1 MPSAPALASSGL
13 DLVRPMASLD
23 LERLMADL
31 IPKLTPTK
39 RRELRYL
46 VRGLKTRKEIGGI
59 PSVSAALV
67 ARAPALVGAHL
78 WRACVEK
85 QRREPEPRPAFLND
99 VPDDVFKIIAR
110 FAAAAKATR
119 DAPDGLRPLF
129 LSHRRGRNVIDWCV
143 VLNDVADVIR
153 PDLVNGDRPH
163 LPWAGPQG
171 YRIHWPRRVLMRA
184 YFHLSRA
191 RLLWD
196 GARRPAALVGLAD
209 LLTRGLRGATP
220 KRLAPRACHV
230 TGLDM
235 ARQAFVATRGAG
247 RGPVAP
253 WRRYHRAV
261 FEFGGDKWDIRIER
275 KRLMR
280 LRCLRENT
288 GSSSSDEAE
297 FDADDDDL
305 CLTVQKMP
313 FEACRP
319 TCNCAYDFP
328 LRIAVLGPAGRWEHR
343 MEWNAVSGCWFSRG
357 LGGRD
362 EWVRAV
368 DKAEEVGSEE
378 PVRLLVTAPEDSGF
392 APPPFRITS

>member
-1 MPSAPALASSGL
+1 MSMPSAPAMASS
-13 DLVRPMASLD
+13 SLD

-46 VRGLKTRKEIGGI
+46 VSGLKTRKEIGGI

-78 WRACVEK
+78 WRACVDK
-85 QRREPEPRPAFLND
+85 QRREPEPRPAFLNE

-143 VLNDVADVIR
+143 ALNDVADVIR

-163 LPWAGPQG
+163 GLPVGMLEG
-171 YRIHWPRRVLMRA
+171 YRQHWPRRVLMRA

-196 GARRPAALVGLAD
+196 GARRPAAPGGLAD

-235 ARQAFVATRGAG
+235 ARQTLRGSRGAG

-261 FEFGGDKWDIRIER
+261 FEFGGDTWDVRIER

-328 LRIAVLGPAGRWEHR
+328 LRVAVLGPTGIWEECSKGGF
-343 MEWNAVSGCWFSRG
+343 EWYAVSGCWFSRG
-357 LGGRD
+357 LAGWSD
-362 EWVRAV
+362 WVRAV
-368 DKAEEVGSEE
+368 DKAEADGSEA
-378 PVRLLVTAPEDSGF
+378 PVRLLVTTPAAYFVS
-392 APPPFRITS
+392 

>member
-1 MPSAPALASSGL
+1 MS
-13 DLVRPMASLD
+13 SLD

-39 RRELRYL
+39 RRELQYL
-46 VRGLKTRKEIGGI
+46 VRGLRTRKEIGGI

-78 WRACVEK
+78 WRACIDK

-119 DAPDGLRPLF
+119 DAPDGLRA
-129 LSHRRGRNVIDWCV
+129 LSLANRRGRNVAPWREA
-143 VLNDVADVIR
+143 LRDVGVSYRAGVR
-153 PDLVNGDRPH
+153 TRHMKRVYLH
-163 LPWAGPQG
+163 LG
-171 YRIHWPRRVLMRA
+171 RA
-184 YFHLSRA
+184 Q
-191 RLLWD
+191 LLWE
-196 GARRPAALVGLAD
+196 GAARPTEETGLTS
-209 LLTRGLRGATP
+209 LLARGLRTDTIFP
-220 KRLAPRACHV
+220 INHKKCHF

-235 ARQAFVATRGAG
+235 TYLNSRRIK
-247 RGPVAP
+247 GPKFWRDPVP
-253 WRRYHRAV
+253 WRRYHRAL
-261 FEFGGDKWDIRIER
+261 FEFGGDRWDIRLER

-288 GSSSSDEAE
+288 GSSSDEAD
-297 FDADDDDL
+297 FDDDDDEL

-328 LRIAVLGPAGRWEHR
+328 LRVAVLAQVGPTGRWEYR
-343 MEWNAVSGCWFSRG
+343 VEWNAVSGCWFSRG

-378 PVRLLVTAPEDSGF
+378 PVRLLVTAPTDSGF
-392 APPPFRITS
+392 APPPTRITS

>member
-46 VRGLKTRKEIGGI
+46 VRGLVTRKEIGGI

-85 QRREPEPRPAFLND
+85 QRREPEPRPAFLNE

-143 VLNDVADVIR
+143 VLSDVADVIR

-163 LPWAGPQG
+163 GLPVGMLEG
-171 YRIHWPRRVLMRA
+171 YRQHWPRRVLMRA

-196 GARRPAALVGLAD
+196 GARRPAALGGLAD

-235 ARQAFVATRGAG
+235 ARQTLRGSRGAG

-261 FEFGGDKWDIRIER
+261 FEFGGDTWDIRIER

-305 CLTVQKMP
+305 CLTVQKLP

-328 LRIAVLGPAGRWEHR
+328 LRVAVLGPTGIWEQFSKGGF
-343 MEWNAVSGCWFSRG
+343 EWYAVSGCWFSRG
-357 LGGRD
+357 LAGWSD
-362 EWVRAV
+362 WVGAV
-368 DKAEEVGSEE
+368 DKAEADAPWDS
-378 PVRLLVTAPEDSGF
+378 PVRLLVTTPAAYFVS
-392 APPPFRITS
+392 

>member
-85 QRREPEPRPAFLND
+85 QRREPEPRPAFLNE

-119 DAPDGLRPLF
+119 DAPDGLRALF
-129 LSHRRGRNVIDWCV
+129 LSHRRGRNVAPWREA
-143 VLNDVADVIR
+143 LRDVGVSFR
-153 PDLVNGDRPH
+153 
-163 LPWAGPQG
+163 AGV
-171 YRIHWPRRVLMRA
+171 RTRHVRRVYL
-184 YFHLSRA
+184 HLGRA
-191 RLLWD
+191 RLLWE
-196 GARRPAALVGLAD
+196 GAARPTEETGLAALLA
-209 LLTRGLRGATP
+209 RGLRTDTIFP
-220 KRLAPRACHV
+220 INHKKCHF

-235 ARQAFVATRGAG
+235 TYLNSRRIK
-247 RGPVAP
+247 GPKLWRDPVP
-253 WRRYHRAV
+253 WRRYHRAF
-261 FEFGGDKWDIRIER
+261 FEFGGDRWDIRLER

-280 LRCLRENT
+280 LRCHRENT
-288 GSSSSDEAE
+288 GSSSDEAD
-297 FDADDDDL
+297 FDDDDDEL

-328 LRIAVLGPAGRWEHR
+328 LRVAVLGPTGIWEEFSKGGF
-343 MEWNAVSGCWFSRG
+343 EWYAVSGCWFSRDLAG
-357 LGGRD
+357 WSD
-362 EWVRAV
+362 WVRAV
-368 DKAEEVGSEE
+368 DKAEADAPWDA
-378 PVRLLVTAPEDSGF
+378 PVRLLVTTPAAYFVS
-392 APPPFRITS
+392 

>member
-1 MPSAPALASSGL
+1 MSMPSAPALASS
-13 DLVRPMASLD
+13 SLD

-46 VRGLKTRKEIGGI
+46 VSGLKTRKEIGGI

-85 QRREPEPRPAFLND
+85 QRREPEPRPAFLNE

-143 VLNDVADVIR
+143 ALNDVADVIR

-163 LPWAGPQG
+163 GLPVGMLEG
-171 YRIHWPRRVLMRA
+171 YRQHWPRRVLMRA

-196 GARRPAALVGLAD
+196 GARRPAALGGLAD

-235 ARQAFVATRGAG
+235 ARQTLRGSRGAG

-261 FEFGGDKWDIRIER
+261 FEFGGDTWDVRIER

-328 LRIAVLGPAGRWEHR
+328 LRVAVLGPTGIWEQFSKGGF
-343 MEWNAVSGCWFSRG
+343 EWYAVSGCWFSRG
-357 LGGRD
+357 LAGWSD
-362 EWVRAV
+362 WVGAV
-368 DKAEEVGSEE
+368 DKAEADAPWDS
-378 PVRLLVTAPEDSGF
+378 PVRLLVTTPAAYFVS
-392 APPPFRITS
+392 

>member
-1 MPSAPALASSGL
+1 MASG
-13 DLVRPMASLD
+13 SLD
-23 LERLMADL
+23 LERLMGDL

-46 VRGLKTRKEIGGI
+46 VSGLKTRKEIGGI

-119 DAPDGLRPLF
+119 DAPDGLRA
-129 LSHRRGRNVIDWCV
+129 LSLANRRGRNVAPWREA
-143 VLNDVADVIR
+143 LRDVGVSYRAGVR
-153 PDLVNGDRPH
+153 TRHMKRVYLH
-163 LPWAGPQG
+163 LG
-171 YRIHWPRRVLMRA
+171 RA
-184 YFHLSRA
+184 Q
-191 RLLWD
+191 LLWE
-196 GARRPAALVGLAD
+196 GAARPTEEAGLAALLA
-209 LLTRGLRGATP
+209 RGLRTDTIFP
-220 KRLAPRACHV
+220 INHKKCHF

-235 ARQAFVATRGAG
+235 TYLNSRRIK
-247 RGPVAP
+247 GPKFWRDPVP
-253 WRRYHRAV
+253 WRRYHRAF
-261 FEFGGDKWDIRIER
+261 FEFGGDRWDIRLER

-305 CLTVQKMP
+305 CLTVQKLP

-328 LRIAVLGPAGRWEHR
+328 LRVAVLGPTGIWEECSKGGF
-343 MEWNAVSGCWFSRG
+343 EWYAVSGCWFSRG
-357 LGGRD
+357 LAGWSD
-362 EWVRAV
+362 WVGAV
-368 DKAEEVGSEE
+368 DKAELAGSEA
-378 PVRLLVTAPEDSGF
+378 PVRLLVTTPAAYFVS
-392 APPPFRITS
+392 

>member
-1 MPSAPALASSGL
+1 MSMPSAPAMASS
-13 DLVRPMASLD
+13 SLD

-46 VRGLKTRKEIGGI
+46 VSGLKTRKEIGGI

-85 QRREPEPRPAFLND
+85 QRREPEPRPAFLNE

-143 VLNDVADVIR
+143 ALNDVADVIR

-163 LPWAGPQG
+163 GLPVGMLEG
-171 YRIHWPRRVLMRA
+171 YRQHWPRRVLMRA

-196 GARRPAALVGLAD
+196 GARRPAALGGLAD

-220 KRLAPRACHV
+220 ERLAPRACHV

-235 ARQAFVATRGAG
+235 ARQTLRGSRGAG

-261 FEFGGDKWDIRIER
+261 FEFGGDAWDVRIER

-328 LRIAVLGPAGRWEHR
+328 LRVAVLGPTGIWEECSKGGF
-343 MEWNAVSGCWFSRG
+343 EWYAVSGCWFSRG
-357 LGGRD
+357 LAGWSD
-362 EWVRAV
+362 WVRAV
-368 DKAEEVGSEE
+368 DKAEADGSEA
-378 PVRLLVTAPEDSGF
+378 PVRLLVTTPAAYFVS
-392 APPPFRITS
+392 

>member
-1 MPSAPALASSGL
+1 MAST
-13 DLVRPMASLD
+13 SLD
-23 LERLMADL
+23 LERLMGDL

-46 VRGLKTRKEIGGI
+46 VSGLKTRKEIGGI

-85 QRREPEPRPAFLND
+85 QRREPEPRPAFLNE

-129 LSHRRGRNVIDWCV
+129 LSHRRARNVIDWCV
-143 VLNDVADVIR
+143 ALHDVADVIR

-163 LPWAGPQG
+163 GLPVGMLEG
-171 YRIHWPRRVLMRA
+171 YRQHWPRRVLMRA

-196 GARRPAALVGLAD
+196 GARRPAALGGLAD

-220 KRLAPRACHV
+220 ERLAPRACHV

-235 ARQAFVATRGAG
+235 ARQTLRGSRGAG

-261 FEFGGDKWDIRIER
+261 FEFGGDTWDVRIER

-328 LRIAVLGPAGRWEHR
+328 LRVAVLGPTGIWEECSKGGF
-343 MEWNAVSGCWFSRG
+343 EWYAVSGCWFSRG
-357 LGGRD
+357 LAGWSD
-362 EWVRAV
+362 WVGAV
-368 DKAEEVGSEE
+368 DKAEADAPWDSS
-378 PVRLLVTAPEDSGF
+378 VRLLVTTPAAYFVS
-392 APPPFRITS
+392 

>member
-78 WRACVEK
+78 WRSCVDK

-153 PDLVNGDRPH
+153 PDLVNGDRPTH
-163 LPWAGPQG
+163 LPWAGPEG
-171 YRIHWPRRVLMRA
+171 YRVHWPRRVLMRA

-196 GARRPAALVGLAD
+196 GAPRPAALEGLAD
-209 LLTRGLRGATP
+209 LVTRGLRGATP

-235 ARQAFVATRGAG
+235 ARQAFVVTRGAA

-253 WRRYHRAV
+253 WRRYHRAT
-261 FEFGGDKWDIRIER
+261 FECGGDTWDVRIER
-275 KRLMR
+275 KRVMR
-280 LRCLRENT
+280 LRCMRENT
-288 GSSSSDEAE
+288 GSSSDEAE

-305 CLTVQKMP
+305 CLTIQKMP

-328 LRIAVLGPAGRWEHR
+328 LRVAVLGPTGIWEECSKGGF
-343 MEWNAVSGCWFSRG
+343 EWYAVSGCWFSRDLAG
-357 LGGRD
+357 WSD
-362 EWVRAV
+362 WVRAV
-368 DKAEEVGSEE
+368 DKAEADAPWDA
-378 PVRLLVTAPEDSGF
+378 PVRLLVTTPAAYFVS
-392 APPPFRITS
+392 

>member
-1 MPSAPALASSGL
+1 MASS
-13 DLVRPMASLD
+13 SLD

-46 VRGLKTRKEIGGI
+46 VSGLKTRKEIGGI

-85 QRREPEPRPAFLND
+85 QRREPEPRPAFLNE

-143 VLNDVADVIR
+143 ALSDVADVIR

-163 LPWAGPQG
+163 GLPAGMLEG
-171 YRIHWPRRVLMRA
+171 YRQHWPRRVLMRA

-196 GARRPAALVGLAD
+196 GARRPAALGGLAD

-235 ARQAFVATRGAG
+235 ARQTLRGSRGAG

-261 FEFGGDKWDIRIER
+261 FEFGGDTWDVRIER

-305 CLTVQKMP
+305 CLTVQKLP

-328 LRIAVLGPAGRWEHR
+328 LRVAVLGPTGIWEECSKGGF
-343 MEWNAVSGCWFSRG
+343 EWYAVSGCWFSRG
-357 LGGRD
+357 LAGWSD
-362 EWVRAV
+362 WVGAV
-368 DKAEEVGSEE
+368 DKAEKVGSEA
-378 PVRLLVTAPEDSGF
+378 PVRLLVTTPAAYFVS
-392 APPPFRITS
+392 

>member
-85 QRREPEPRPAFLND
+85 QRREPEPRPAFLDD

-119 DAPDGLRPLF
+119 DAPDGLRALF
-129 LSHRRGRNVIDWCV
+129 LSHRRGRNVAPWREA
-143 VLNDVADVIR
+143 LRDVGVSFGADVTAR
-153 PDLVNGDRPH
+153 HMKRVYLH
-163 LPWAGPQG
+163 LG
-171 YRIHWPRRVLMRA
+171 
-184 YFHLSRA
+184 RA
-191 RLLWD
+191 RLLWE
-196 GARRPAALVGLAD
+196 GASRPTEESHLTALLA
-209 LLTRGLRGATP
+209 RGLRTDTIFP
-220 KRLAPRACHV
+220 INHKKCHF

-235 ARQAFVATRGAG
+235 QYLNSRRIK
-247 RGPVAP
+247 GPKLWRDPVP
-253 WRRYHRAV
+253 WRRYHRAF
-261 FEFGGDKWDIRIER
+261 FEFGGDRWDIRLER

-280 LRCLRENT
+280 LRCHRENT
-288 GSSSSDEAE
+288 GSSSDEAD
-297 FDADDDDL
+297 FDDDDDEL

-328 LRIAVLGPAGRWEHR
+328 LRVAVLAPVGPTGYWEHR

-357 LGGRD
+357 LGSCY

-368 DKAEEVGSEE
+368 DKAEAVGSEE

>member
-1 MPSAPALASSGL
+1 MASS
-13 DLVRPMASLD
+13 SLD

-46 VRGLKTRKEIGGI
+46 VSGLKTRKEIGGI

-85 QRREPEPRPAFLND
+85 QRREPEPRPAFLNE

-110 FAAAAKATR
+110 CAAAAKATR
-119 DAPDGLRPLF
+119 DAPDGLRALF
-129 LSHRRGRNVIDWCV
+129 LSHRRGRNVAPWREA
-143 VLNDVADVIR
+143 LRDVGVSFGAEVTAR
-153 PDLVNGDRPH
+153 RALKRVYLH
-163 LPWAGPQG
+163 LG
-171 YRIHWPRRVLMRA
+171 
-184 YFHLSRA
+184 RA
-191 RLLWD
+191 RLLWE
-196 GARRPAALVGLAD
+196 GASRPTEETGLAALLA
-209 LLTRGLRGATP
+209 RGLRTDTIFP
-220 KRLAPRACHV
+220 INHKKCHF

-235 ARQAFVATRGAG
+235 TYLNSRRIK
-247 RGPVAP
+247 GPKFWRDPVP
-253 WRRYHRAV
+253 WRRYHRAL
-261 FEFGGDKWDIRIER
+261 FEFGGDRWDIRLER

-288 GSSSSDEAE
+288 GSSSDEAE
-297 FDADDDDL
+297 FDADDDEL

-328 LRIAVLGPAGRWEHR
+328 LRVAVLGSTGRWEHR

-362 EWVRAV
+362 EWVCAV

-378 PVRLLVTAPEDSGF
+378 PVRLLVTAPADSGF

>member
-1 MPSAPALASSGL
+1 MS
-13 DLVRPMASLD
+13 SLD

-39 RRELRYL
+39 RRELQYL

-78 WRACVEK
+78 WRSCIEK

-171 YRIHWPRRVLMRA
+171 YRLHWPRRVLMRA

-196 GARRPAALVGLAD
+196 GARRPAALEGLAD

-235 ARQAFVATRGAG
+235 ARQTLRGSRGAG

-328 LRIAVLGPAGRWEHR
+328 LRVAVLGPAGRWEHR
-343 MEWNAVSGCWFSRG
+343 VEWNAVSGCWFSRG
-357 LGGRD
+357 LGGWD

-368 DKAEEVGSEE
+368 DKAEAVGSEE